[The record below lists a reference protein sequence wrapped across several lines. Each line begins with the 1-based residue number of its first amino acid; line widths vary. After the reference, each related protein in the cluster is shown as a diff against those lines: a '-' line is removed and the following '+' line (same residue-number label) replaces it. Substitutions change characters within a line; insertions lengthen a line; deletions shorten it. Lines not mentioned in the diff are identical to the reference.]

1 MQNSK
6 ISKGWIVTYAAL
18 GVNLVLGL
26 LYTWGVFQKALVDQ
40 WQWSS
45 TTASL
50 PYSVAIAVFAFM
62 MIFAG
67 RAQDKIGP
75 RYVAILGGIM
85 LGLGLI
91 ASGLTTNPIIM
102 VFTFGVVGACGIG
115 LGYSATTPCAIKW
128 FGSSKRGL
136 ISGIVVAGVGL
147 APVYIAPLTN
157 YLIKAYGIQ
166 QTFIILGVFA
176 IVAVVLF
183 SLLLKNP
190 PAGYAPAQAAVAKK
204 VTISTTEI
212 PWNAM
217 MKTNQFYLLWFMY
230 LLSATAGLMLIGHLP
245 KIASTQAGWKAG
257 YYLVVVLS
265 IFNAAGRVLIGSLSD
280 KIGRTSTMIIV
291 FLLQA
296 ANMFIFTFYNSIPL
310 LILGAALAGLAY
322 GALFTL
328 FPTTTADFFGVKNL
342 GVNYGLVFTGWGIAG
357 IIGPIVGGMVKD
369 ATGSYSI
376 SYIIAGVLLLIGV
389 VMVRFIKPMKPKANT

>member
-1 MQNSK
+1 MHNSK
-6 ISKGWIVTYAAL
+6 NSTGWTVTSAAL

-40 WQWSS
+40 WEWSS

-75 RYVAILGGIM
+75 RYVAMLGGIM
-85 LGLGLI
+85 LGVGLI
-91 ASGLTTNPIIM
+91 ASGLTTNPVIM
-102 VFTFGVVGACGIG
+102 IFTFGVVGACGIG

-157 YLIKAYGIQ
+157 YLIKTYGIQ
-166 QTFIILGVFA
+166 QTFIILGIFA

-183 SLLLKNP
+183 SLILKNP
-190 PAGYAPAQAAVAKK
+190 PAGYSPAQTTNAKK
-204 VTISTTEI
+204 ASIVTTDI

-217 MKTNQFYLLWFMY
+217 IKTKQFYLLWFMY

-257 YYLVVVLS
+257 YFLVVVLS
-265 IFNAAGRVLIGSLSD
+265 IFNATGRVIIGSLSD
-280 KIGRTSTMIIV
+280 KIGRTTAMIIV
-291 FLLQA
+291 FSLQA
-296 ANMFIFTFYNSIPL
+296 ANMFIFSFYDSIPL
-310 LILGAALAGLAY
+310 LIVGAALAGLAY

-357 IIGPIVGGMVKD
+357 VVGPIVGGLVKD
-369 ATGSYSI
+369 ATGSYTI
-376 SYIIAGVLLLIGV
+376 SYIVAGILLVVGV
-389 VMVRFIKPMKPKANT
+389 VLVTLIKSPNKKTV

>member
-1 MQNSK
+1 MNNTTK
-6 ISKGWIVTYAAL
+6 SKGWVITFAAL

-40 WQWSS
+40 WHWSS

-50 PYSVAIAVFAFM
+50 PYSVSICVFAFV

-75 RYVAILGGIM
+75 RYVAMLGGIM

-91 ASGLTTNPIIM
+91 ASGLTTNPMIM
-102 VFTFGVVGACGIG
+102 VFTFGVIGAGGIG

-128 FGSSKRGL
+128 FESSKRGL

-166 QTFIILGVFA
+166 HTFIILGVFA
-176 IVAVVLF
+176 IVAIVLF
-183 SLLLKNP
+183 SFILKNP
-190 PAGYAPAQAAVAKK
+190 PAGYTPVQATTKQATNSNSEVSWK
-204 VTISTTEI
+204 V
-212 PWNAM
+212 M
-217 MKTNQFYLLWFMY
+217 MKTKQFYLLWSMY

-245 KIASTQAGWKAG
+245 KIAATQAGWKAG
-257 YYLVVVLS
+257 FYLVVVLS
-265 IFNAAGRVLIGSLSD
+265 IFNAIGRVLVGSLSD
-280 KIGRTSTMIIV
+280 KIGRTSAMMIV
-291 FLLQA
+291 FILQA
-296 ANMFIFTFYNSIPL
+296 ANMFIFTFYTSVPL
-310 LILGAALAGLAY
+310 LIFGAGLAGLAY

-357 IIGPIVGGMVKD
+357 IIGPLVGGMVKD
-369 ATGSYSI
+369 ATGSYSL
-376 SYIIAGVLLLIGV
+376 SYIVAGILLLVGFV
-389 VMVRFIKPMKPKANT
+389 LVMIMKKPSKS